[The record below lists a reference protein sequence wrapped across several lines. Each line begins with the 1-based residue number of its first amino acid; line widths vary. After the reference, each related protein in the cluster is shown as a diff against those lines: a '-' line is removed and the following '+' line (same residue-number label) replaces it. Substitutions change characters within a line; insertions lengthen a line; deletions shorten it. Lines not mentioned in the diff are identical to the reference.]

1 MPRRAPLE
9 EQMYSHLGPSR
20 FSAMGFLGEDARD
33 FEDILADDARTLER
47 LGVSKERLVQELREV
62 YEQALQAGG
71 DPVRAGTGSFAEC
84 LECRG
89 RVPSP
94 FPGEGTFA
102 KHQVRVFRDDG
113 AASLVITPLALHLIE
128 RHGFFQGVGSPFR
141 IDPAQAV
148 SVLGLG
154 AERQNG

>member
-9 EQMYSHLGPSR
+9 AEMYSNLGPSR
-20 FSAMGFLGEDARD
+20 FSALGFLGEDARD
-33 FEDILADDARTLER
+33 FEDILSDDARSLER
-47 LGVSKERLVQELREV
+47 LGVTRDQLVQELREV
-62 YEQALQAGG
+62 YERALQAGG
-71 DPVRAGTGSFAEC
+71 DPVPAGPGSVAEC

-94 FPGEGTFA
+94 FPGEGTFP
-102 KHQVRVFRDDG
+102 KHQVRVFNEQG
-113 AASLVITPLALHLIE
+113 TQSLVITPLALHLIE

-148 SVLGLG
+148 AMLGPG
-154 AERQNG
+154 RE